1 MKLVVGAMGSDEILQ
16 FWRLSVVKL
25 ISRINLPIQLK
36 IQCHMN
42 LWFMGV
48 VV

>member
-1 MKLVVGAMGSDEILQ
+1 MKLVVGAIGSDEILQ

-25 ISRINLPIQLK
+25 ISRINLPILLK
-36 IQCHMN
+36 IQYHMN
-42 LWFMGV
+42 LWFMNV